1 MGNFID
7 NYTDSRVREA
17 NNMLEEFKKNV
28 NYFTIKKTELFGN
41 RTEIYKVKSVSK
53 KSFPWGNGNVVNL
66 LIDCVRIE
74 IYEPDTETLFNKDNS
89 ITLLCGPKS
98 FKFELTHVP
107 NGEFECANMDGI
119 SDMIDFFSGIETIDK
134 IEAQKYFE
142 DFKNKMIEEINKN
155 LM

>member
-28 NYFTIKKTELFGN
+28 NYFAIKKTELFGH
-41 RTEIYKVKSVSK
+41 RTEIYKVKSVHK

-66 LIDCVRIE
+66 SIDCVRIE
-74 IYEPDTETLFNKDNS
+74 IYEPDEDSLLNNDNS
-89 ITLLCGPKS
+89 ITLLCGPKT
-98 FKFELTHVP
+98 FKFELTCVP
-107 NGEFECANMDGI
+107 KGGFECVNMEGI

-134 IEAQKYFE
+134 TEAQKYFE
-142 DFKNKMIEEINKN
+142 DFKNKTIEEINKN

>member
-7 NYTDSRVREA
+7 SYSDSRVREA

-28 NYFTIKKTELFGN
+28 KYFAIKKSEAFGN
-41 RTEIYKVKSVSK
+41 RTEICKVKNVSK
-53 KSFPWGNGNVVNL
+53 KYFSWGNGNVVNL
-66 LIDCVRIE
+66 VIDCTRIE
-74 IYEPDTETLFNKDNS
+74 IYEPDMDSIFNEGNS

-98 FKFELTHVP
+98 FKFELTCVP
-107 NGEFECANMDGI
+107 NGGFECVNMEGI

-142 DFKNKMIEEINKN
+142 DFKNKMTEEVNN

>member
-7 NYTDSRVREA
+7 SYSDSRVREA
-17 NNMLEEFKKNV
+17 NKMLEEFKKNV
-28 NYFTIKKTELFGN
+28 KYFAIKKSESFGN

-53 KSFPWGNGNVVNL
+53 RYFPWGNGNVVNL
-66 LIDCVRIE
+66 VIDCIRIE
-74 IYEPDTETLFNKDNS
+74 IYEPDTESLFNKNNS

-98 FKFELTHVP
+98 FKFELTCVP
-107 NGEFECANMDGI
+107 KGEFECVNMEGI

-142 DFKNKMIEEINKN
+142 DFKNKIIEEINKN

>member
-1 MGNFID
+1 MGNFIEK
-7 NYTDSRVREA
+7 YSDSCIREA

-28 NYFTIKKTELFGN
+28 EYFAIKKLESFGY
-41 RTEIYKVKSVSK
+41 RTEIYKVKNVSEK
-53 KSFPWGNGNVVNL
+53 YLQWGNGNVVTL
-66 LIDCVRIE
+66 SIDCIRIE
-74 IYEPDTETLFNKDNS
+74 IYEPDMESFFNKNNS

-98 FKFELTHVP
+98 FQFELTRVP
-107 NGEFECANMDGI
+107 YGRFECANMDGI
-119 SDMIDFFSGIETIDK
+119 SDIIDFFSGIETIDK